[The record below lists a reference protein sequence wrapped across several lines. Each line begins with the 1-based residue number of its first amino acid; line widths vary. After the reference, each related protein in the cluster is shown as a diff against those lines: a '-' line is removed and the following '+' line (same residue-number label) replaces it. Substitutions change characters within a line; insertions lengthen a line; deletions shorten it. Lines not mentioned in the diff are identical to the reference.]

1 MRLTAGADQGSP
13 SACGPGQ
20 RSGGSGSYQ
29 ENGAI
34 RAARRNGPASHGTE
48 RHKEWKMP
56 AITPDKEDTP

>member
-1 MRLTAGADQGSP
+1 MRPTAGADQGSAP
-13 SACGPGQ
+13 ACGPGQ
-20 RSGGSGSYQ
+20 RSGGSASDQ

-34 RAARRNGPASHGTE
+34 RAARRNGPASHRTE